1 MVLPGVLPPLSSIAQ
16 PYRANPEAW
25 GTKRACRVSPANS
38 LACERRKPRLETTA
52 EGIATDDRNSV
63 LRLTTLGV
71 MIVSLS
77 GGTLQ
82 MERHYTW
89 A

>member
-1 MVLPGVLPPLSSIAQ
+1 MVLSGVLPPLSSIAQ

-38 LACERRKPRLETTA
+38 LACERRQPRLGTTA
-52 EGIATDDRNSV
+52 ERIATDDRSSV

-71 MIVSLS
+71 MIGSLS
-77 GGTLQ
+77 GGTFQL
-82 MERHYTW
+82 ERHFT
-89 A
+89 